1 MKIYVSNLQIE
12 GSLLKGENP
21 LPIFRDRQKDKPI
34 QSDGTLTEESMENI
48 GYEIGLRILPYKL
61 QDRYDRNRT
70 NIKLNTVVI
79 ENDKIKAVFLCEYG
93 ARLYSLEDKETGK
106 DILFKN
112 PVFQVANLATR
123 NAWFSGGIEW
133 NVSQF
138 GHSLQTCEPLF
149 FGIVKDK
156 DNKEFLRVYEF
167 ERTKRIYY
175 QIDFRLLDG
184 DKNLYAYVKIIND
197 DNYKKPMYWW
207 TNIAV
212 REEKNVRVFSATEDI
227 VYIYPDSVGSTEN
240 AIKKF
245 GFAKLPKTSF
255 FDDGSYPLNF
265 EYASEYFFQTK
276 KETISPWEAAV
287 YNDGFIFFERST
299 NKLRYRKMFCWG
311 NLRGGRKWE
320 SFLSKGNEGEYIE
333 LQAGIMPTQVNGFDM
348 EANSVIEFVQAFSFD
363 NLKDNYVDI
372 FDNDYSKAREKV
384 EKIVNN
390 NIDENHLNNL
400 IRKYSEES
408 NLEIDDILFYG
419 NGWGA
424 LEDIRREK
432 YNLKKS
438 PSGLKFPKDSIK
450 ENCKIWLDL
459 LENGYMNELEAKEL
473 PISYMMDY
481 KDILENSTKI
491 NAASLL
497 HLGII
502 YYENF
507 EEDKALEAWLKSIE
521 IKPTAIAYRN
531 ISVYYKN
538 KNDYKKA
545 LYYMENAVNIFDTKE
560 IDEAFLAEYFYLLDL
575 LKEYDKI
582 IQLYEKYGY
591 YEKIAIYA
599 ARSYLALKQYE
610 KLEKIFKME
619 QITIRE
625 GENYILDVYFEY
637 IAMLKS
643 KKEGIEFNKE
653 LIKKVRMEEEAP
665 ENLDF
670 RMVKR

>member
-1 MKIYVSNLQIE
+1 MQIYTSDLDIE

-21 LPIFRDRQKDKPI
+21 LPIFRDRQKDKQI
-34 QSDGTLTEESMENI
+34 ISDGTLTEESMENI
-48 GYEIGLRILPYKL
+48 GYEIGLRLLPYKL
-61 QDRYDRNRT
+61 QDRYDRNKT
-70 NIKLNTVVI
+70 IIKLNTVVI

-93 ARLYSLEDKETGK
+93 ARLYSMQDKETGK

-112 PVFQVANLATR
+112 PVFQVANLAAR

-149 FGIVKDK
+149 FSIVKDK

-175 QIDFRLLDG
+175 QMDFRLIDG
-184 DKNLYAYVKIIND
+184 DKNLYVYVKIIND
-197 DNYKKPMYWW
+197 DDYKKPMYWW

-212 REEKNVRVFSATEDI
+212 REEKNIRVFSATDDI

-240 AIKKF
+240 SIKKF
-245 GFAKLPKTSF
+245 GASKLPKTPF
-255 FDDGSYPLNF
+255 VKDGSYPLNF
-265 EYASEYFFQTK
+265 EYSSEYFFQTS
-276 KETISPWEAAV
+276 KETVSPWEAAV
-287 YNDGFIFFERST
+287 YNDGFMFFERST

-348 EANSVIEFVQAFSFD
+348 EANSIIEFIQAFSFD
-363 NLKDNYVDI
+363 YLKDNYDDI
-372 FDNDYSKAREKV
+372 FAEDYSKAREKV
-384 EKIVNN
+384 ESIVNKN
-390 NIDENHLNNL
+390 MDENHLNNL
-400 IRKYSEES
+400 IKKYSEES
-408 NLEIDDILFYG
+408 DLEISDILFYG
-419 NGWGA
+419 KGWGA
-424 LEDIRREK
+424 LEDIRRDK
-432 YNLKKS
+432 YNLNKS
-438 PSGLKFPKDSIK
+438 PKSLKFPKDSIK
-450 ENCKIWLDL
+450 EACMPWLNL
-459 LENGYMNELEAKEL
+459 LEKGYLDELECEET
-473 PISYMMDY
+473 PISYMLDF
-481 KDILENSTKI
+481 KDLLESCENK
-491 NAASLL
+491 NAAVLI

-507 EEDKALEAWLKSIE
+507 IEDKALELWLKSID

-538 KNDYKKA
+538 KKDYEKA
-545 LYYMENAVNIFDTKE
+545 LYYMEKSIDIFENKE
-560 IDEAFLAEYFYLLDL
+560 MDEAFLVEYFYLLDL
-575 LKEYDKI
+575 LKKYDKI

-591 YEKIAIYA
+591 YEKTAIYA

-610 KLEKIFKME
+610 KLEKIFNME

-637 IAMLKS
+637 IAKLKS
-643 KKEGIEFNKE
+643 EKDGIEFNDE
-653 LIKKVRMEEEAP
+653 LIKQLRKEAEAP

-670 RMVKR
+670 RMVKI

>member
-1 MKIYVSNLQIE
+1 MQIYTSDLDIE

-21 LPIFRDRQKDKPI
+21 LPIFRDRQKDKQI
-34 QSDGTLTEESMENI
+34 ISDGTLTEESMENI
-48 GYEIGLRILPYKL
+48 GYEIGLRLLPYKL
-61 QDRYDRNRT
+61 QDRYDRNKT
-70 NIKLNTVVI
+70 IIKLNTVVI

-93 ARLYSLEDKETGK
+93 ARLYSMQDKETGK

-112 PVFQVANLATR
+112 PVFQVANLAAR

-149 FGIVKDK
+149 FSIVKDK

-175 QIDFRLLDG
+175 QMDFRLIDG
-184 DKNLYAYVKIIND
+184 DKNLYVYVKIIND
-197 DNYKKPMYWW
+197 DDYKKPMYWW

-212 REEKNVRVFSATEDI
+212 REEKNIRVFSATDDI

-240 AIKKF
+240 SIKKF
-245 GFAKLPKTSF
+245 GASKLPKTPF
-255 FDDGSYPLNF
+255 VKDGSYPLNF
-265 EYASEYFFQTK
+265 EYSSEYFFQIS
-276 KETISPWEAAV
+276 KETVSPWEAAV
-287 YNDGFIFFERST
+287 YNDGFMFFERST

-348 EANSVIEFVQAFSFD
+348 EANSIIEFIQAFSFD
-363 NLKDNYVDI
+363 YLKDNYDDI
-372 FDNDYSKAREKV
+372 FAEDYSKAREKV
-384 EKIVNN
+384 ESIVNKN
-390 NIDENHLNNL
+390 MDENHLNNL
-400 IRKYSEES
+400 IKKYSEES
-408 NLEIDDILFYG
+408 DLEISDILFYG
-419 NGWGA
+419 KGWGA
-424 LEDIRREK
+424 LEDIRRDK
-432 YNLKKS
+432 YNLNKS
-438 PSGLKFPKDSIK
+438 PKSLKFPKDSIK
-450 ENCKIWLDL
+450 EACMPWLNL
-459 LENGYMNELEAKEL
+459 LEEGYLDELECEET
-473 PISYMMDY
+473 PISYMLDF
-481 KDILENSTKI
+481 KDLLESCENK
-491 NAASLL
+491 NAVVLI

-507 EEDKALEAWLKSIE
+507 IEDKALELWLKSID

-538 KNDYKKA
+538 KKDYEKA
-545 LYYMENAVNIFDTKE
+545 LYYMEKSIDIFENKE
-560 IDEAFLAEYFYLLDL
+560 MDEAFLVEYFYLLDL
-575 LKEYDKI
+575 LKKYDKI

-591 YEKIAIYA
+591 YEKTAIYA

-610 KLEKIFKME
+610 KLEKIFNME

-637 IAMLKS
+637 IAKLKS
-643 KKEGIEFNKE
+643 EKDGIEFNDE
-653 LIKKVRMEEEAP
+653 LIKQLRKEAEAP

-670 RMVKR
+670 RMVKI

>member
-1 MKIYVSNLQIE
+1 MQIYTSDLDIE

-21 LPIFRDRQKDKPI
+21 LPIFRDRQKDKQI
-34 QSDGTLTEESMENI
+34 ISDGTLTEESMENI
-48 GYEIGLRILPYKL
+48 GYEIGLRLLPYKL
-61 QDRYDRNRT
+61 QDRYDRNKT
-70 NIKLNTVVI
+70 IIKLNTVVI

-93 ARLYSLEDKETGK
+93 ARLYSMQDKETGK

-112 PVFQVANLATR
+112 PVFQVANLAAR

-149 FGIVKDK
+149 FSIVKDK

-175 QIDFRLLDG
+175 QMDFRLIDG
-184 DKNLYAYVKIIND
+184 DKNLYVYVKIIND
-197 DNYKKPMYWW
+197 DDYKKPMYWW

-212 REEKNVRVFSATEDI
+212 REEKNIRVFSATDDI

-240 AIKKF
+240 SIKKF
-245 GFAKLPKTSF
+245 GASKLPKTPF
-255 FDDGSYPLNF
+255 VKDGSYPLNF
-265 EYASEYFFQTK
+265 EYSSEYFFQIS
-276 KETISPWEAAV
+276 KETVSPWEAAV
-287 YNDGFIFFERST
+287 YNDGFMFFERST

-348 EANSVIEFVQAFSFD
+348 EANSIIEFIQAFSFD
-363 NLKDNYVDI
+363 YLKDNYDDI
-372 FDNDYSKAREKV
+372 FAEDYSKAREKV
-384 EKIVNN
+384 ESIVNKN
-390 NIDENHLNNL
+390 MDENHLNNL
-400 IRKYSEES
+400 IKKYSEES
-408 NLEIDDILFYG
+408 DLEISDILFYG
-419 NGWGA
+419 KGWGA
-424 LEDIRREK
+424 LEDIRRDK
-432 YNLKKS
+432 YNLNKS
-438 PSGLKFPKDSIK
+438 PKSLKFPKDSIK
-450 ENCKIWLDL
+450 EACMPWLNL
-459 LENGYMNELEAKEL
+459 LEEGYLDELECEET
-473 PISYMMDY
+473 PISYMLDF
-481 KDILENSTKI
+481 KDLLESCENK
-491 NAASLL
+491 NAAVLI

-507 EEDKALEAWLKSIE
+507 IEDKALELWLKSID

-538 KNDYKKA
+538 KKDYEKA
-545 LYYMENAVNIFDTKE
+545 LYYMEKSIDIFENKE
-560 IDEAFLAEYFYLLDL
+560 MDEAFLVEYFYLLDL
-575 LKEYDKI
+575 LKKYDKI

-591 YEKIAIYA
+591 YEKTAIYA

-610 KLEKIFKME
+610 KLEKIFNME

-637 IAMLKS
+637 IAKLKS
-643 KKEGIEFNKE
+643 EKDGIEFNDE
-653 LIKKVRMEEEAP
+653 LIKQLRKEAEAP

-670 RMVKR
+670 RMVKI